1 MRRIQ
6 QIAVVLMLAGT
17 AVACGAPHH
26 IHYYELDPGP
36 MAATPSAPQIP
47 VTILIA
53 RITATHLYRDDRLVY
68 GSGPVELGTYE
79 YERWSESPVD
89 IIQDGLITSLRSSG
103 QFGMVGRIGS
113 NVRGNYILRGH
124 LNSMY
129 EVDKPLVARFS
140 LELELFDTKSGMTV
154 WTSTYSHDEPVS
166 GKSVA
171 DVIEAMDKNV
181 HAGIEQLTGGIA
193 QYFADHPPK
202 AAASGN

>member
-6 QIAVVLMLAGT
+6 QIAAVLMLAGT

-26 IHYYELDPGP
+26 IRYYVIDPGP
-36 MAATPSAPQIP
+36 MSAAPSTPPIP

-89 IIQDGLITSLRSSG
+89 MVQDMMVASLRSGG
-103 QFGMVGRIGS
+103 QYGMVGRVGS

-140 LELELFDTKSGMTV
+140 LELELFDSKSGMTV

-202 AAASGN
+202 AASSGN

>member
-6 QIAVVLMLAGT
+6 QIAAVVMLAGT
-17 AVACGAPHH
+17 AAACGAPHH
-26 IHYYELDPGP
+26 IRYYVIDPGP
-36 MAATPSAPQIP
+36 MTAAPSTPQIP

-89 IIQDGLITSLRSSG
+89 MVQDMVLAALRSTG
-103 QFGMVGRIGS
+103 EYGMVGRVGS
-113 NVRGNYILRGH
+113 NMRGNYIIRGH

-140 LELELFDTKSGMTV
+140 LQLELFDTKSAMTV
-154 WTSTYSHDEPVS
+154 WTSTYTHDEPVS

-181 HAGIEQLTGGIA
+181 HAGIQQLTGGIA
-193 QYFADHPPK
+193 QYFVDHPPQ
-202 AAASGN
+202 AAASGK